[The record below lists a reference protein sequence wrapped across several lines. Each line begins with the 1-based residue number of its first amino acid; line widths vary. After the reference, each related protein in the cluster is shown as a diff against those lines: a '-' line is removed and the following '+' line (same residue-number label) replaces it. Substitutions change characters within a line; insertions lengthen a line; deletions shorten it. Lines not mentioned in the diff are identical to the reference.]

1 MRRSLPHGTVLDTK
15 NFIYIATQAWQSKTS
30 RSAEKMK
37 TGRNGGIMHGPRGLT
52 GVGLIQLTL
61 CLRLS
66 HNCDVRGRTQNA
78 AVAYLRQDREA
89 S

>member
-1 MRRSLPHGTVLDTK
+1 MYARCRKQCIEVWSAD
-15 NFIYIATQAWQSKTS
+15 QSAQ
-30 RSAEKMK
+30 SAEKNF
-37 TGRNGGIMHGPRGLT
+37 T
-52 GVGLIQLTL
+52 LTL

-66 HNCDVRGRTQNA
+66 HNCDVRGRAHNA